1 MSNFVKVVDGV
12 VVQRQPY
19 DEDGFIEATD
29 DVICGWLNDGVTFSM
44 PVALEPEPVVPQEVT
59 MGQCRLALFDKH
71 GIETDEEFLA
81 LTDMLPEVQRA
92 RARLEL
98 RTRPTVR
105 FDSPL
110 VQGLC
115 AAMGWNV
122 AELFIY
128 ADAQ

>member
-1 MSNFVKVVDGV
+1 MKLIIQNSCVAA
-12 VVQRQPY
+12 
-19 DEDGFIEATD
+19 EATAD
-29 DVICGWLNDGVTFSM
+29 YMGPMDWI
-44 PVALEPEPVVPQEVT
+44 VAPEGYVAGSFILPGQSAPVPQEVT

-98 RTRPTVR
+98 GTRPTVR
-105 FDSPL
+105 FDNPL

-115 AAMGWNV
+115 AAKGWDA
-122 AELFIY
+122 AELFTY
-128 ADAQ
+128 AGGL